1 MTWGAMTLIRGILIL
16 LMLWLMLSAC
26 IAPFGYFWS
35 LPWGLDR
42 LELTGN
48 QMRFMAIRSATFLTL
63 AYFILNYLRHRR
75 PLSSVAPLLVFN
87 NCLIVVASVTIMIG
101 TPVWQDWIAVGILY
115 ALAPLLFIEHRK
127 ESKTIFV
134 SDW

>member
-1 MTWGAMTLIRGILIL
+1 M
-16 LMLWLMLSAC
+16 
-26 IAPFGYFWS
+26 
-35 LPWGLDR
+35 
-42 LELTGN
+42 
-48 QMRFMAIRSATFLTL
+48 
-63 AYFILNYLRHRR
+63 
-75 PLSSVAPLLVFN
+75 APLLVFN